1 MGHSEKSVPSRAT
14 TSEFTKMKI
23 LITFVLAIAASV
35 SCHHLSTEEFVDGIS
50 GFFEIDHDLHAP
62 GQHDDWHGVEII
74 WNQNKGAF
82 TWQNRA
88 GVTWTL
94 TPLMGSSGDW
104 DESKLAVGNDC
115 PYKNDGHEF
124 AMIEWGSLEGS
135 EVVTTIWGPWNEPY
149 LRDLQ
154 GTPFVFDGNHDPIA
168 ALANKPEPTCTT
180 KIRKIREQRD
190 EELEDTRFEREE
202 EMANVRLERGTEI
215 ANITAQERDDL
226 ETIRT
231 EKTEELQRVLAQ
243 QEQCEGEGE
252 GVEATCRT
260 QWNEQIEETRAEY
273 EGQKETVREE
283 RDVELEHIRQSLDRE
298 LSNITSEMTTRYDAI
313 QQSREQQLE
322 RLREEREE
330 ECAAAGFEAECTDRF
345 DDQIEDARIAM
356 EAELERQARLD
367 ALREEWRVSCTDRC
381 TVCRENMEELLEA
394 VHLEFEEKI
403 TLARIH
409 WDEQV

>member
-1 MGHSEKSVPSRAT
+1 MGHSGRNII
-14 TSEFTKMKI
+14 KMKMYI
-23 LITFVLAIAASV
+23 LLVIFAIAASA
-35 SCHHLSTEEFVDGIS
+35 SSHHLSTEEFVNGIA
-50 GFFEIDHDLHAP
+50 GFYEIDHDLHP
-62 GQHDDWHGVEII
+62 GQHNDWYHVEII
-74 WNQNKGAF
+74 WNQAKGSF

-104 DESKLAVGNDC
+104 DETKLAVGNDC
-115 PYKNDGHEF
+115 PYRNDGHEF

-135 EVVTTIWGPWNEPY
+135 EVMTTIWGPWNEPY
-149 LRDLQ
+149 LRDLK
-154 GTPFVFDGNHDPIA
+154 GTPFVFDSNHDPLA
-168 ALANKPEPTCTT
+168 ALANKPEPTCET

-190 EELEDTRFEREE
+190 EELEDTRFDQEE
-202 EMANVRLERGTEI
+202 EMANVRLERDTEI
-215 ANITAQERDDL
+215 ANITATERDDL

-381 TVCRENMEELLEA
+381 TVCRENME
-394 VHLEFEEKI
+394 
-403 TLARIH
+403 
-409 WDEQV
+409 